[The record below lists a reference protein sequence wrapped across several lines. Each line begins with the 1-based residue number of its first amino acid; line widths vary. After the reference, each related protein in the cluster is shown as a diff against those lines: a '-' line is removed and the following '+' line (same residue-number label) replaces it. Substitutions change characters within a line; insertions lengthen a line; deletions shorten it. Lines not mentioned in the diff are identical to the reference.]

1 MKFHAKKDMTF
12 RILIWGSVFLFLG
25 LSVGLFIPIY
35 HEAGLIASIT
45 FSFIFGSLAIVIIW
59 LWYRTFY
66 VVTNEH
72 LIIHIGPFKRR
83 VELNTITR
91 IEKNY
96 DPLASIALSKER
108 YILYYNANDYTIIS
122 PENIE
127 KFVEA
132 VNEKRID
139 PIEFLNK

>member
-35 HEAGLIASIT
+35 HEAGLAASIT
-45 FSFIFGSLAIVIIW
+45 FSFIFGVFVIMILW

-72 LIIHIGPFKRR
+72 LIIHMGPFKRR
-83 VELNTITR
+83 VALNTITK
-91 IEKNY
+91 IEKT
-96 DPLASIALSKER
+96 DVPLASIALSKER
-108 YILYYNANDYTIIS
+108 YFLYYNANDYTIIA

-127 KFVEA
+127 KFVEV
-132 VNEKRID
+132 VNKKRIE
-139 PIEFLNK
+139 PIEFLK

>member
-1 MKFHAKKDMTF
+1 MKFHAKKDMSF
-12 RILIWGSVFLFLG
+12 RILIWGSVLLFLG

-35 HEAGLIASIT
+35 HEAGLAASII
-45 FSFIFGSLAIVIIW
+45 FSFIFGIFAIVILW

-91 IEKNY
+91 IEKTY
-96 DPLASIALSKER
+96 VPLASIALSKER
-108 YILYYNANDYTIIS
+108 YFLYYNANDYTIIA
-122 PENIE
+122 PKNIG
-127 KFVEA
+127 KFVEV
-132 VNEKRID
+132 VNEKRIE
-139 PIEFLNK
+139 PIEFLK

>member
-1 MKFHAKKDMTF
+1 MPFYGFFACQ
-12 RILIWGSVFLFLG
+12 IQ
-25 LSVGLFIPIY
+25 
-35 HEAGLIASIT
+35 
-45 FSFIFGSLAIVIIW
+45 
-59 LWYRTFY
+59 YRTFY

-96 DPLASIALSKER
+96 VPLASIALSKER
-108 YILYYNANDYTIIS
+108 YFLYYNANDCTIIS

-132 VNEKRID
+132 VNEKRIE
-139 PIEFLNK
+139 PIEFLKK